1 MGNERGEPSGT
12 SRSQTTKSTH
22 ITMTLIASKIALA
35 TTAPRRGLAP
45 TRKPSPVSGI
55 LGRRP
60 SGTLMRTQRHP
71 RVQGPTPG
79 LATTPIPS
87 ISVPRAAVEP
97 PPSPSRDR
105 EPKGLARDGE
115 HNLRRYL
122 REISDTPL
130 LTIEQ
135 ENALAARIR
144 KGDAEARDH
153 MIRSNLRLVV
163 KIAKDFDGMGL
174 PLLDMINEGNIGL
187 MRAVE
192 RFDPRKGAKLST
204 YAAWWI
210 KQAIKRALANQGK
223 TIRLPVHLVDRVAKI
238 RRTANR
244 LHEELGREATDA
256 EIAEAL
262 DMTRER
268 VTELIAASYRPASL
282 DAPMG
287 DDAETQLQDIVP
299 DENTQTAYED
309 YEAQTRLDLLR
320 ELVGQLD
327 ERELTIIRYRYGL
340 DGGPERTLEE
350 VGNRFGVTRERI
362 RQIQGSALAKLRRMM
377 ERRDMILDPDMEA
390 FRQDLSVSRQHGR
403 PLPSRLC
410 GARSRA

>member
-1 MGNERGEPSGT
+1 
-12 SRSQTTKSTH
+12 
-22 ITMTLIASKIALA
+22 MTLLPTKIATA
-35 TTAPRRGLAP
+35 TSP
-45 TRKPSPVSGI
+45 TRRMAATPRTTTPVAGTVR
-55 LGRRP
+55 RRP
-60 SGTLMRTQRHP
+60 AAALARIPRHP
-71 RVQGPTPG
+71 DVKSRVGP
-79 LATTPIPS
+79 LPS
-87 ISVPRAAVEP
+87 SVSVTISVPRSDVEP
-97 PPSPSRDR
+97 PPPPTRDR
-105 EPKGLARDGE
+105 ESKGLARDGE
-115 HNLRRYL
+115 LNLRRYL

-130 LTIEQ
+130 LTLDQ
-135 ENALAARIR
+135 ESMLAARIR
-144 KGDAEARDH
+144 KGDPEARER

-244 LHEELGREATDA
+244 LHEELGREATEA

-262 DMTRER
+262 GMTRER
-268 VTELIAASYRPASL
+268 VTELLTASYRPASL
-282 DAPMG
+282 DAPVG
-287 DDAETQLQDIVP
+287 DDADTQLQDIVP
-299 DENTQTAYED
+299 DENVQTAYED
-309 YEAQTRLDLLR
+309 YEAQTRLELLR
-320 ELVGQLD
+320 ELVGELD

-350 VGNRFGVTRERI
+350 VGDRFGVTRERI
-362 RQIQGSALAKLRRMM
+362 RQIQGAALAKLRRMM
-377 ERRDMILDPDMEA
+377 ERRDTILDPELES
-390 FRQDLSVSRQHGR
+390 FRQEMSRSRQQR
-403 PLPSRLC
+403 CPLHYRTC
-410 GARSRA
+410 ETRKAA

>member
-1 MGNERGEPSGT
+1 
-12 SRSQTTKSTH
+12 
-22 ITMTLIASKIALA
+22 MTLIASKIALP
-35 TTAPRRGLAP
+35 TTTPRRTIVPTQKPAP
-45 TRKPSPVSGI
+45 MAGPI
-55 LGRRP
+55 GRRP
-60 SGTLMRTQRHP
+60 TAALPGTAGHP
-71 RVQGPTPG
+71 RTKDTARTVTPTRP
-79 LATTPIPS
+79 LS
-87 ISVPRAAVEP
+87 ISVPRSDVEP
-97 PPSPSRDR
+97 APVATRDR
-105 EPKGLARDGE
+105 DSRGLARDGE
-115 HNLRRYL
+115 LNLRRYL

-130 LTIEQ
+130 LTLEQ
-135 ENALAARIR
+135 EGLLAARIR
-144 KGDAEARDH
+144 KGDAEARDR

-210 KQAIKRALANQGK
+210 KQSIKRALANQGK

-262 DMTRER
+262 GMTRER
-268 VTELIAASYRPASL
+268 VTELVTASYRPASL

-299 DENTQTAYED
+299 DENVQTAYED
-309 YEAQTRLDLLR
+309 YEAQTRLELLR
-320 ELVGQLD
+320 ELVAELD

-362 RQIQGSALAKLRRMM
+362 RQIQGTALAKLRRMM

-390 FRQDLSVSRQHGR
+390 FRQELGQSRLHGR
-403 PLPSRLC
+403 GLAGCRCGSRPLV
-410 GARSRA
+410 

>member
-1 MGNERGEPSGT
+1 MGNGRGEPSGT
-12 SRSQTTKSTH
+12 SRSQPTKSTD
-22 ITMTLIASKIALA
+22 ITMTLIASKIALPE
-35 TTAPRRGLAP
+35 TTALRAFVP
-45 TRKPSPVSGI
+45 TRKPSSVVGR
-55 LGRRP
+55 LRRRP
-60 SGTLMRTQRHP
+60 SGAVPRTPRPSRDKGRAGTL
-71 RVQGPTPG
+71 PTP
-79 LATTPIPS
+79 LALP
-87 ISVPRAAVEP
+87 ISVPRSDVEP
-97 PPSPSRDR
+97 PPPPTRERESR
-105 EPKGLARDGE
+105 GLARDGE
-115 HNLRRYL
+115 LNLRRYL

-130 LTIEQ
+130 LTVEEEIS
-135 ENALAARIR
+135 LAARIR
-144 KGDAEARDH
+144 KGDVEARDR

-244 LHEELGREATDA
+244 LHEELGREATEA

-262 DMTRER
+262 GMTRER
-268 VTELIAASYRPASL
+268 VTELLTASYRPASL

-287 DDAETQLQDIVP
+287 DDADTQLQDIVP
-299 DENTQTAYED
+299 DENSQTAYED

-327 ERELTIIRYRYGL
+327 DRELTIIRHRYGL

-350 VGNRFGVTRERI
+350 VGDRFGVTRERI
-362 RQIQGSALAKLRRMM
+362 RQIQGSALAKLRRLI
-377 ERRDMILDPDMEA
+377 EQRDSILDPDMEA
-390 FRQDLSVSRQHGR
+390 FRQEMSHSRR
-403 PLPSRLC
+403 C
-410 GARSRA
+410 GCDPERGLLGTATRG

>member
-1 MGNERGEPSGT
+1 
-12 SRSQTTKSTH
+12 
-22 ITMTLIASKIALA
+22 L
-35 TTAPRRGLAP
+35 
-45 TRKPSPVSGI
+45 
-55 LGRRP
+55 
-60 SGTLMRTQRHP
+60 
-71 RVQGPTPG
+71 
-79 LATTPIPS
+79 
-87 ISVPRAAVEP
+87 
-97 PPSPSRDR
+97 
-105 EPKGLARDGE
+105 
-115 HNLRRYL
+115 NLRRYL

-130 LTIEQ
+130 LTLDE
-135 ENALAARIR
+135 ESMLAARIR
-144 KGDAEARDH
+144 KGDPEARER

-244 LHEELGREATDA
+244 LHEELGREATEA

-262 DMTRER
+262 GMTRER
-268 VTELIAASYRPASL
+268 VTELLTASYRPASL
-282 DAPMG
+282 DAPVG
-287 DDAETQLQDIVP
+287 DDADTQLQDIVP
-299 DENTQTAYED
+299 DENVQTAYED
-309 YEAQTRLDLLR
+309 YEAQTRLELLR
-320 ELVGQLD
+320 ELVGELD

-350 VGNRFGVTRERI
+350 VGDRFGVTRERI
-362 RQIQGSALAKLRRMM
+362 RQIQGAALAKLRRMM
-377 ERRDMILDPDMEA
+377 ERRDTILDPELES
-390 FRQDLSVSRQHGR
+390 FRQEMSRSRQQRCPLHYR
-403 PLPSRLC
+403 PCETRK
-410 GARSRA
+410 AA

>member
-1 MGNERGEPSGT
+1 
-12 SRSQTTKSTH
+12 
-22 ITMTLIASKIALA
+22 MTLIASKIPVP
-35 TTAPRRGLAP
+35 TTLVRHSIVT
-45 TRKPSPVSGI
+45 TRKPAPMAGLI
-55 LGRRP
+55 GRRP
-60 SGTLMRTQRHP
+60 TAALRTSGHP
-71 RVQGPTPG
+71 RAKAPARVVAPNPP
-79 LATTPIPS
+79 LVV
-87 ISVPRAAVEP
+87 SVPRSDVEP
-97 PPSPSRDR
+97 PPPATRDR
-105 EPKGLARDGE
+105 ESKGLGRDGE
-115 HNLRRYL
+115 LNLRRYL
-122 REISDTPL
+122 REIGDTPL
-130 LTIEQ
+130 LSLEQ
-135 ENALAARIR
+135 EGMLAARIR
-144 KGDAEARDH
+144 KGDDEARDR

-262 DMTRER
+262 GMTRER
-268 VTELIAASYRPASL
+268 VTELLTASYRPASL
-282 DAPMG
+282 DAPVG

-299 DENTQTAYED
+299 DENIQTAYQD
-309 YEAQTRLDLLR
+309 YEAQTRLELLR
-320 ELVGQLD
+320 ELVAGLD
-327 ERELTIIRYRYGL
+327 ERELTILRYRYGL

-377 ERRDMILDPDMEA
+377 EQRDTILDPDMES
-390 FRQDLSVSRQHGR
+390 FRQQISRMR
-403 PLPSRLC
+403 PRDRSIPVRPC
-410 GARSRA
+410 GTRPIG

>member
-1 MGNERGEPSGT
+1 
-12 SRSQTTKSTH
+12 
-22 ITMTLIASKIALA
+22 MTLIASKIALP
-35 TTAPRRGLAP
+35 TTTPRRTIVP
-45 TRKPSPVSGI
+45 TRKPAPMAGPI
-55 LGRRP
+55 GRRP
-60 SGTLMRTQRHP
+60 TAALPGTAGHP
-71 RVQGPTPG
+71 RSKAAAPTVEPTRP
-79 LATTPIPS
+79 LS
-87 ISVPRAAVEP
+87 ISVPRSDVEP
-97 PPSPSRDR
+97 APAATRDR
-105 EPKGLARDGE
+105 DSRSLARDGE
-115 HNLRRYL
+115 LNLRRYL

-130 LTIEQ
+130 LTLEQ
-135 ENALAARIR
+135 EGLLAARIR
-144 KGDAEARDH
+144 KGDAEARDR

-262 DMTRER
+262 GMTRER
-268 VTELIAASYRPASL
+268 VTELVTASYRPASL

-299 DENTQTAYED
+299 DENVQTAYED
-309 YEAQTRLDLLR
+309 YEAQTRLELLR
-320 ELVGQLD
+320 ELVDELD

-362 RQIQGSALAKLRRMM
+362 RQIQGTALAKLRRMM
-377 ERRDMILDPDMEA
+377 ERRDTILDPDMEA
-390 FRQDLSVSRQHGR
+390 FRQELGRSRLHGR
-403 PLPSRLC
+403 GLAGCRCGSRPLV
-410 GARSRA
+410 

>member
-1 MGNERGEPSGT
+1 
-12 SRSQTTKSTH
+12 
-22 ITMTLIASKIALA
+22 
-35 TTAPRRGLAP
+35 
-45 TRKPSPVSGI
+45 
-55 LGRRP
+55 
-60 SGTLMRTQRHP
+60 
-71 RVQGPTPG
+71 
-79 LATTPIPS
+79 
-87 ISVPRAAVEP
+87 VPRADVEP
-97 PPSPSRDR
+97 PPSPTRDR

-130 LTIEQ
+130 LSVEQ

-282 DAPMG
+282 DAPIG
-287 DDAETQLQDIVP
+287 DDTETQLQDIVP

-362 RQIQGSALAKLRRMM
+362 RQIQGSALGKLRRMM